1 MVEKIKKNLIAIAI
15 IIAGVCIAGAIIYI
29 NIVKPSP
36 GNLLSPQEAAQIAMS
51 FINENMLAE
60 GMEASLINVVE
71 ENSLYKFHI
80 KLGENEFDSYVTR
93 NGKLLFIEGI
103 DLEKESEKTEQPEQ
117 KKLTCEDIKK
127 TEEPLLE
134 AFVVSKCPFGLQ
146 MQRILNEIIK
156 NIPSLANST
165 RVEYMGAIENGKIT
179 AMHGDEEAKENLR
192 QICLREEQPNKY
204 WDYVD
209 CHIKKG
215 DIESCL
221 TGAGIDSG
229 KLDSCMSEDSRGLKY
244 AEEDFASQDKYKVT
258 GSPTLFLSGEKV
270 SEFDFGGR
278 NAEAVKTLLC
288 CGFET
293 EPSICAQKLL
303 ETQAATGFS
312 ETYTQSGGSS
322 GGSCE

>member
-1 MVEKIKKNLIAIAI
+1 MSGKILIPLAI
-15 IIAGVCIAGAIIYI
+15 IIAGVCIAGALVYI
-29 NIVKPSP
+29 NIGKRPS
-36 GNLLSPQEAAQIAMS
+36 GSFLSPQEAAEKAIS
-51 FINENMLAE
+51 FINENMLPE

-71 ENSLYKFHI
+71 QNDLYKFHI
-80 KLGENEFDSYVTR
+80 RLGENEFDSYVTR

-103 DLEKESEKTEQPEQ
+103 DLEKEPETTEQPEEE
-117 KKLTCEDIKK
+117 KLTCEDLKK
-127 TEEPLLE
+127 TGEPLLE

-156 NIPSLANST
+156 NIPSLASNV
-165 RVEYMGAIENGKIT
+165 RVEYMGAIENGKII
-179 AMHGDEEAKENLR
+179 AMHGDEEAEENLR
-192 QICLREEQPNKY
+192 QTCLREEQPNKY
-204 WDYVD
+204 WDYID

-221 TGAGIDSG
+221 VGAGIDKG
-229 KLDSCMSEDSRGLKY
+229 KLDSCMSENSRGLKY
-244 AEEDFASQDKYKVT
+244 AGEDFGSQDKYKVT
-258 GSPTLFLSGEKV
+258 GSPTLFLNGEKV